1 MVLVGLICIILF
13 DEKIYLVNIL
23 HENIE
28 YRTIYSELLSEG
40 ITVSVV
46 Q

>member
-1 MVLVGLICIILF
+1 MF

-28 YRTIYSELLSEG
+28 YRTTYSELLSED
-40 ITVSVV
+40 ITVPVV